1 MLINSHVLT
10 LMCPSSLP
18 TYCCCQAPT
27 TPSACLSNL
36 PGSPVLEEPNRL
48 AGSSSGSDQLLDGLH
63 LPCSKPSGCSQIL
76 MSLLSDQSRYLDR
89 AKVTIMLEEKAQKLK
104 AKKWPPTKSKAKR
117 SPVLSKAKRSWVHSK
132 QSNPLPTLVVQE
144 SQDNRGQSA
153 PVSEPSVS
161 GPPVD

>member
-27 TPSACLSNL
+27 TPSACLLNL

-76 MSLLSDQSRYLDR
+76 MSLLSDQSRYLGG
-89 AKVTIMLEEKAQKLK
+89 AKVTIMLEEKAQK
-104 AKKWPPTKSKAKR
+104 
-117 SPVLSKAKRSWVHSK
+117 SKAKRSWVHSK
-132 QSNPLPTLVVQE
+132 QSNPLPTLVAQE
-144 SQDNRGQSA
+144 SQDDGGQSA

>member
-1 MLINSHVLT
+1 MLINSHALT

-48 AGSSSGSDQLLDGLH
+48 AGSGSSSDQLLDGLH
-63 LPCSKPSGCSQIL
+63 LPCSKPSSCSQIL
-76 MSLLSDQSRYLDR
+76 MSLLSDQSRYLGG
-89 AKVTIMLEEKAQKLK
+89 AKVTIMLEEKAQKSK
-104 AKKWPPTKSKAKR
+104 AKKWPPTK
-117 SPVLSKAKRSWVHSK
+117 SKAKRSWVHSK

-144 SQDNRGQSA
+144 LQDNGGQLA